1 MLLMK
6 SGIYNFRSICFV
18 WLFVASTL
26 SCSNPDINQVNKVS
40 REPFMGTWYEIAA
53 LPTSFNKGC
62 SCSKVD
68 LQFDKEDDYVKMI
81 YSCIK
86 KEKQGAVLA
95 KIFTSDDENFSKWRL
110 QYFWP
115 FRNTL
120 YVVALDSNYTYA
132 MIAGP
137 DRDFLQ
143 ILSRTKSLD
152 ESVVRMLVSNADS
165 MGFAAQTLVFPE
177 QKCD

>member
-1 MLLMK
+1 MLSL
-6 SGIYNFRSICFV
+6 SERSNRLSIAILVLWISSCF
-18 WLFVASTL
+18 AA
-26 SCSNPDINQVNKVS
+26 CSDKGFDQVPEVDQK
-40 REPFMGTWYEIAA
+40 RFMGTWYEVAA

-62 SCSKVD
+62 SCSKMD
-68 LQFDKEDDYVKMI
+68 LQADDGDGYVKMI

-95 KIFTSDDENFSKWRL
+95 KIYSADNGSFSRWRL

-120 YVVALDSNYTYA
+120 YVIALDSSYTHA
-132 MIAGP
+132 MVAGP

-143 ILSRTKSLD
+143 ILSRSSLPD
-152 ESVVRMLVSNADS
+152 QTVTSDYISKAGSL
-165 MGFAAQTLVFPE
+165 GFNTDALVFPE
-177 QKCD
+177 QKCN

>member
-1 MLLMK
+1 MKYVTFKFECVCFLGLLVF
-6 SGIYNFRSICFV
+6 SVI
-18 WLFVASTL
+18 
-26 SCSNPDINQVNKVS
+26 SCGDSEIKHVNNVS
-40 REPFMGTWYEIAA
+40 RSSFMGTWYEVAA

-68 LQFDKEDDYVKMI
+68 LQSDEGDDYVKMI

-95 KIFTSDDENFSKWRL
+95 KIFTSGEENFSRWRL

-152 ESVVRMLVSNADS
+152 ESVVRMLVSSADS
-165 MGFAAQTLVFPE
+165 MGFAAQALVFPE